1 MKANLA
7 RSRMHLSFF
16 SGHIRVVV
24 LPAVALF
31 GAAHPTGLLGQG
43 RAEKLLAQA
52 PIWGANNGF
61 KGYAFL
67 PVTVHGKA
75 GTVVIDLNCTE
86 CDLSLSN
93 AALAKIGTT
102 SPETTQS
109 ESLTIGGV
117 TETNIPVQHI
127 QDPNWSVAKPDSMPA
142 VVGIVGVHFMQR
154 FDLVY
159 DFPRRRVQVYA
170 VALQPA
176 GPNKAW
182 LPSGFTPND
191 CGEMVMIPPGAATF
205 TGVEMKIDDH
215 PVIGALE
222 MGPYIPK
229 MNELAFKTL
238 GLPENSPR
246 VELGQPGE
254 RDGGHRMV
262 AHVSDVKMRVGTNM
276 FGSWKN
282 EVLQELDVQSL
293 LPENT
298 PVMLLNLSM
307 LRKVMLF
314 NGMSSKQ
321 VCIAKP

>member
-1 MKANLA
+1 MRL
-7 RSRMHLSFF
+7 SSFF
-16 SGHIRVVV
+16 RHSRITAASAVTLLGSA
-24 LPAVALF
+24 LPA
-31 GAAHPTGLLGQG
+31 TLLGQG
-43 RAEKLLAQA
+43 HAEKLLAQA
-52 PIWGANNGF
+52 PIWGANDGY

-75 GTVVIDLNCTE
+75 ATIVIDLNCTK

-102 SPETTQS
+102 SPETAQT
-109 ESLTIGGV
+109 ESLSIGGV

-127 QDPNWSVAKPDSMPA
+127 KNPNWSVSKPDSMPT
-142 VVGIVGVHFMQR
+142 VVGVAGVHFMQR

-159 DFPRRRVQVYA
+159 DYPHRRVQVYA
-170 VALQPA
+170 IAKQPDD
-176 GPNKAW
+176 PSKAW
-182 LPSGFTPND
+182 LPAGFTPND
-191 CGEMVMIPPGAATF
+191 CGKMVMIPPGAATF
-205 TGVEMKIDDH
+205 TGMEMKLDGH
-215 PVIGALE
+215 PVTGALE

-229 MNELAFKTL
+229 MNELAFKNL

-246 VELGQPGE
+246 VQAGQPGE
-254 RDGGHRMV
+254 SDGGHVMI
-262 AHVSDVKMRVGTNM
+262 AHVSDVKMTIGTNT
-276 FGSWKN
+276 FGSWNN

-293 LPENT
+293 LPDNP